1 MTMALSPQDRPVSDC
16 RPPLASPSRPRYALP
31 PGACDTHCHVFGP
44 VDVFPYAEGRS
55 YTPPDAPQSRL
66 AALHAHLGI
75 RRAVVVQAN
84 CHGADHAALL
94 DALARSEGRYRGVAL
109 LGADATPASV
119 RALHDAGVRGAR
131 FNFVPHLGGAP
142 DPAVFDHVVG
152 LIAPLGW
159 HLCLHLDGAQLPGL
173 LPRLRALP
181 LPFVIDHMGRVR
193 ASRRAGRAGLSR
205 AAGPGGPAGRLGEGV
220 GPGPHR
226 RGQAVPFAEGIPF
239 VRALVE
245 AMPERTLW
253 GTDWPHPNVRGDMP
267 DDGELCDAFFLAC
280 PDDEARRQVLVHN
293 PARLYGFP

>member
-1 MTMALSPQDRPVSDC
+1 M
-16 RPPLASPSRPRYALP
+16 PRAV
-31 PGACDTHCHVFGP
+31 H
-44 VDVFPYAEGRS
+44 
-55 YTPPDAPQSRL
+55 TPPDAPQSRL

-159 HLCLHLDGAQLPGL
+159 HLCLHLDGAQLPAAAA
-173 LPRLRALP
+173 RA
-181 LPFVIDHMGRVR
+181 RCR
-193 ASRRAGRAGLSR
+193 
-205 AAGPGGPAGRLGEGV
+205 
-220 GPGPHR
+220 
-226 RGQAVPFAEGIPF
+226 
-239 VRALVE
+239 
-245 AMPERTLW
+245 
-253 GTDWPHPNVRGDMP
+253 
-267 DDGELCDAFFLAC
+267 C
-280 PDDEARRQVLVHN
+280 PS
-293 PARLYGFP
+293 